1 MSNLKEMINSFV
13 DSQFSESSPAE
24 KSLLKILSLKKVFSN
39 PYYKNMYYGTSV
51 GIKKNR
57 TTVFITNEYDLDS
70 GDFPA
75 LMHNTVDSYP
85 DHSKFDSI
93 KKYLVNSDIKS
104 RIDNFI
110 FISKNY
116 SSNIDQYTDKLIE
129 AQKGDGEFLSTLNSF
144 KYIIPEY
151 KSLFFNEHIKL
162 ALHKKGVSD
171 ITSKLCKNET
181 YISYSFS
188 SFNPEVADRIWS
200 DKKQDRELSIA
211 KLESHFE
218 DINVYY
224 KKYEKKLAIIDDYLM
239 NEKPYLFETSSEQQI
254 DFSYYQARYDADGA
268 GITLQKDFCFS
279 EDMLTHNDISISD
292 IYSVKPDKNKYET
305 FKEVFFEHL
314 TKKDDD
320 ISDFL
325 PSRFY
330 GLDFLNDNALHPSS
344 KSQSCII
351 AKANN
356 NIVGLVSF
364 DSTDSEGISVLK
376 NIGYICIKDNFR
388 GTGLVEK
395 IYDKLASLFVDNNN
409 ILVNSHY
416 TDQGRDK
423 LPKVK
428 DRIRSKHPDFL
439 MLDTDIP
446 SVKGEN
452 KIERCTISSKKFFN
466 EHFRFALIEQEQ
478 KNPEGLKKSV
488 KDIAQLHHESMKYIE
503 DNKEAFSLYD
513 FETLLGARNK
523 FLIEQKDKL
532 NNLVNK
538 PQIKYKNK

>member
-24 KSLLKILSLKKVFSN
+24 QSLLKILSLKKVFSN

-70 GDFPA
+70 GDFSA
-75 LMHNTVDSYP
+75 LMHNTVAPYP
-85 DHSKFDSI
+85 DYSRFDSV
-93 KKYLVNSDIKS
+93 KKYLINSDVKS

-116 SSNIDQYTDKLIE
+116 SSTINEYTDKLIE
-129 AQKGDGEFLSTLNSF
+129 AQKGDREFLSTLNSF

-151 KSLFFNEHIKL
+151 KELFFNEHIKQ
-162 ALHKKGVSD
+162 ALQAKGLSD
-171 ITSKLCKNET
+171 ITSELCKNET
-181 YISYSFS
+181 YISSYLD
-188 SFNPEVADRIWS
+188 SFNPETASKRWNDQ
-200 DKKQDRELSIA
+200 KQDREESIST
-211 KLESHFE
+211 LESHFE

-224 KKYEKKLAIIDDYLM
+224 KKYGTQLAIIDNYLM

-254 DFSYYQARYDADGA
+254 DFSYYQARYDAEGA

-356 NIVGLVSF
+356 DIVGLVSF
-364 DSTDSEGISVLK
+364 DSTDSEGTSVLK
-376 NIGYICIKDNFR
+376 NIGYVCIKDNFR

-428 DRIRSKHPDFL
+428 DRIRIKYPDFL
-439 MLDTDIP
+439 MLDTDIVSP
-446 SVKGEN
+446 KGTN
-452 KIERCTISSKKFFN
+452 MAERCAISSKKFFN

-478 KNPEGLKKSV
+478 NNLVGLKKSV
-488 KDIAQLHHESMKYIE
+488 KDITQLHHESMKYIE
-503 DNKEAFSLYD
+503 DNKEVFSHYD
-513 FETLLGARNK
+513 FETLLEARGK

-532 NNLVNK
+532 NTLLNR
-538 PQIKYKNK
+538 PHSKYKNK

>member
-200 DKKQDRELSIA
+200 NKKQDRELSIA

-224 KKYEKKLAIIDDYLM
+224 KKYEKKLAIIDNYLM
-239 NEKPYLFETSSEQQI
+239 N
-254 DFSYYQARYDADGA
+254 
-268 GITLQKDFCFS
+268 
-279 EDMLTHNDISISD
+279 
-292 IYSVKPDKNKYET
+292 
-305 FKEVFFEHL
+305 
-314 TKKDDD
+314 
-320 ISDFL
+320 
-325 PSRFY
+325 
-330 GLDFLNDNALHPSS
+330 
-344 KSQSCII
+344 
-351 AKANN
+351 
-356 NIVGLVSF
+356 
-364 DSTDSEGISVLK
+364 
-376 NIGYICIKDNFR
+376 
-388 GTGLVEK
+388 
-395 IYDKLASLFVDNNN
+395 
-409 ILVNSHY
+409 
-416 TDQGRDK
+416 
-423 LPKVK
+423 
-428 DRIRSKHPDFL
+428 
-439 MLDTDIP
+439 
-446 SVKGEN
+446 
-452 KIERCTISSKKFFN
+452 
-466 EHFRFALIEQEQ
+466 
-478 KNPEGLKKSV
+478 
-488 KDIAQLHHESMKYIE
+488 
-503 DNKEAFSLYD
+503 
-513 FETLLGARNK
+513 
-523 FLIEQKDKL
+523 
-532 NNLVNK
+532 
-538 PQIKYKNK
+538 

>member
-1 MSNLKEMINSFV
+1 MSNLKKMINSFV

-24 KSLLKILSLKKVFSN
+24 QSLLKILSLKKLFSN

-70 GDFPA
+70 GDFSA
-75 LMHNTVDSYP
+75 LMHNTVDPYP
-85 DHSKFDSI
+85 DHSKFVSV
-93 KKYLVNSDIKS
+93 KKYLVNPDVKS

-116 SSNIDQYTDKLIE
+116 SSTINEYTDKLIE
-129 AQKGDGEFLSTLNSF
+129 AQKGDREFLSTLNSF

-151 KSLFFNEHIKL
+151 KELFFNEHIKQ
-162 ALHKKGVSD
+162 ALQEKGLSD
-171 ITSKLCKNET
+171 ITSELCKNET
-181 YISYSFS
+181 YISSYLD
-188 SFNPEVADRIWS
+188 SFNPEIAFERWNNQ
-200 DKKQDRELSIA
+200 KQDREESIST
-211 KLESHFE
+211 LESQFE

-224 KKYEKKLAIIDDYLM
+224 RKYGKQLAIIDGYLIQ
-239 NEKPYLFETSSEQQI
+239 EKPYLFETSYEQQI
-254 DFSYYQARYDADGA
+254 DFSYYQARYDAEGA

-279 EDMLTHNDISISD
+279 EEMLTHNNIEISD
-292 IYSVKPDKNKYET
+292 IYNVKPDKNKYET

-356 NIVGLVSF
+356 DIVGLVSF
-364 DSTDSEGISVLK
+364 DSTDSEGTSVLK
-376 NIGYICIKDNFR
+376 NIGYVCIKDNFR

-416 TDQGRDK
+416 TEQGRDK

-428 DRIRSKHPDFL
+428 DRIRIKYPDFL
-439 MLDTDIP
+439 MLDTDIVSP
-446 SVKGEN
+446 KGTN
-452 KIERCTISSKKFFN
+452 MAERCAISSKKFFN

-478 KNPEGLKKSV
+478 NNLVGLKKSV

-532 NNLVNK
+532 NTLVNR
-538 PQIKYKNK
+538 PHTKYKNK

>member
-200 DKKQDRELSIA
+200 NKKQDRELSIA

-224 KKYEKKLAIIDDYLM
+224 KKYEKKLAIIDNYLM
-239 NEKPYLFETSSEQQI
+239 NEKPYIFETSSEQQI

-356 NIVGLVSF
+356 DIVGLVSF

-428 DRIRSKHPDFL
+428 DRIRSKYPDFL
-439 MLDTDIP
+439 MLDTDLP

-478 KNPEGLKKSV
+478 NNPEGLKKSV
-488 KDIAQLHHESMKYIE
+488 KNIAQLHHESMKYIE
-503 DNKEAFSLYD
+503 DNKEVFSLYE
-513 FETLLGARNK
+513 FETLLGARSK

-532 NNLVNK
+532 NTLVDRPHN
-538 PQIKYKNK
+538 KYKNK

>member
-129 AQKGDGEFLSTLNSF
+129 AQKGDGEFLSTLDSF

-200 DKKQDRELSIA
+200 NKKQDRELSIA

-224 KKYEKKLAIIDDYLM
+224 KKYEKKLAIIDDYLIQQ
-239 NEKPYLFETSSEQQI
+239 KPYLFKNSSEQQI

-320 ISDFL
+320 ISEFL

-356 NIVGLVSF
+356 DIVGLVSF

-428 DRIRSKHPDFL
+428 DRIRIKYPDFL

-452 KIERCTISSKKFFN
+452 KIERCTISSKKIFN

-478 KNPEGLKKSV
+478 KNPAGLKKSV
-488 KDIAQLHHESMKYIE
+488 KDIAQLHNESMKYIE

>member
-200 DKKQDRELSIA
+200 NKKQDRELSIA

-224 KKYEKKLAIIDDYLM
+224 KKYEKKLAIIDNYLIQQ
-239 NEKPYLFETSSEQQI
+239 KPYLFKNSSEQQI

-356 NIVGLVSF
+356 DIVGLVSF

-428 DRIRSKHPDFL
+428 DRIRSKYPDFL

-452 KIERCTISSKKFFN
+452 KIERCTISSKKIFN

-478 KNPEGLKKSV
+478 KNPAGLKKSV
-488 KDIAQLHHESMKYIE
+488 KDIAQLHNESMKYIE
-503 DNKEAFSLYD
+503 DNKEVFSHYD
-513 FETLLGARNK
+513 FETLLEARGK

-532 NNLVNK
+532 DTLVNR